1 MQEFLI
7 TSLLGLLLIGGCS
20 LSIYEVLRYV
30 WALLPKLKTAPRLRV
45 LMAIAFVFAGHIF
58 NIWIFGVVYYA
69 LTQFHMGTLSG
80 ASVMRGDYI
89 VDFFGCLYFSAVS
102 YSTLGLGDVTP
113 EGALR
118 MIAGVEALAGFI
130 LIGWT
135 VTFTYLAMEKFWELP
150 HGRRQKK

>member
-7 TSLLGLLLIGGCS
+7 TSLIGILLIGVAS
-20 LSIYEVLRYV
+20 LVIYEVLRYV
-30 WALLPKLKTAPRLRV
+30 WQRLPQMTMMPRKRV
-45 LMAIAFVFAGHIF
+45 LLVIAAVFFGHIV
-58 NIWIFGVVYYA
+58 NIWVFGVVYYV
-69 LTQFHMGTLSG
+69 LTEHGMGTLSG
-80 ASVMRGDYI
+80 ASVIRGDYM

-118 MIAGVEALAGFI
+118 MIAGVEALTGFI

-135 VTFTYLAMEKFWELP
+135 VTFTYLAMEKFWNLP
-150 HGRRQKK
+150 HRRK